1 MSPFQFIF
9 QLAEND
15 GDWSRE
21 ELLQQVA
28 DFSSNSADLQALVI
42 MSHGDCDGN
51 MSVANNEVVSVQQ
64 VIDTFCTRG
73 TTSKVKKQGLYLTF
87 YVLAPTLCVVKSGLN
102 FQKDSRLREILP
114 LES

>member
-21 ELLQQVA
+21 ELLQKVA
-28 DFSSNSADLQALVI
+28 DFSYKSADLQALVI

-51 MSVANNEVVSVQQ
+51 MSVANNEQ
-64 VIDTFCTRG
+64 VIDTFCTQGTG
-73 TTSKVKKQGLYLTF
+73 TTSKV
-87 YVLAPTLCVVKSGLN
+87 
-102 FQKDSRLREILP
+102 R
-114 LES
+114 